1 MKILQ
6 INSVCGAGST
16 GRIVWQI
23 HEALTKAG
31 HESYVTYGR
40 GRSANCDAAVRIG
53 NKLDVYYHV
62 FLTRFFDLHGFGSKS
77 ATRKFIK
84 WLERTNPDIV
94 HLHNIHG
101 YYINIEVLFSFLKDF
116 HKPIVWT
123 FHDCWPITGHCAHFT
138 FAQCEKWKTGC
149 YRCPEK
155 SKYPKSVLLDNS
167 AYSHKKKKK
176 LFTGLKNLTI
186 VTPSK
191 WLVEIVKQSFLSE
204 YPIRVIHNGIDTD
217 VFKPTFGEF
226 RKKYGLEGKFIILGV
241 ANKWEERKGLHYF
254 LELSDYLNDDEVIVL
269 VGLSERQIKKL
280 PKNFIGIRRTNSAK
294 ELAEIYTAADVFLNP
309 TLEDNY
315 PTVNL
320 EAQACG
326 TFTIT
331 FDSGGACETL
341 ISEKTGICLRSR
353 SVMSILEII
362 RSRKIFQGNFSMK
375 EVNIRECN
383 GKIMS
388 KESLTLNYINLYED
402 IQSIFL
408 E

>member
-1 MKILQ
+1 MKVLQ
-6 INSVCGAGST
+6 INSVCGVGST

-23 HEALTKAG
+23 HEALKDAG
-31 HESYVTYGR
+31 HESYLAYGR
-40 GRSANCDAAVRIG
+40 EKSPNCTDAVRIG

-62 FLTRFFDLHGFGSKS
+62 FLTRFFDLHGFGSKN

-84 WLERTNPDIV
+84 WFEHTNPDIV

-101 YYINIEVLFSFLKDF
+101 YYINIEVLSSFLKDF

-123 FHDCWPITGHCAHFT
+123 LHDCWPITGHCAYFT

-155 SKYPKSVLLDNS
+155 RRYPKSILLDNS
-167 AYSHKKKKK
+167 AYNYKKKKE
-176 LFTGLKNLTI
+176 LFTGLRNLTI

-191 WLVEIVKQSFLSE
+191 WLAEIVKQSSLSE

-226 RKKYGLEGKFIILGV
+226 RKKYGLNGKFIILGV
-241 ANKWEERKGLHYF
+241 ANKWEERKGLQYF
-254 LELSDYLNDDEVIVL
+254 LELSDYLNNDEVIVL
-269 VGLSERQIKKL
+269 VGLSERQIRKL
-280 PKNFIGIRRTNSAK
+280 PKNIIGIKRTNNAK
-294 ELAEIYTAADVFLNP
+294 ELAEIYTAADVFVNP

-326 TFTIT
+326 TFVVA
-331 FDSGGACETL
+331 FDSGGTRET
-341 ISEKTGICLRSR
+341 IINPETGMCLRVKNIESLMKAIR
-353 SVMSILEII
+353 LVRGTMTLYKTTGLSDEEIK
-362 RSRKIFQGNFSMK
+362 KI
-375 EVNIRECN
+375 
-383 GKIMS
+383 S
-388 KESLTLNYINLYED
+388 KESAIAKYMSLYHV
-402 IQSIFL
+402 ILHGSR
-408 E
+408 